1 MADGGSHGPE
11 GEQMPPG
18 EGPKGL
24 EGAIAKGVAA
34 KEAWVRDGLLV
45 SRELLP
51 QRWDVSLEEIE
62 AMVARGELFE
72 LKVGGHMRMPAV
84 FLELPRDLVAEV
96 NRALAEAGA
105 DAASAFVFWH
115 RKHGALGGRTVVDA
129 IRSLGGPYKVAQLA
143 RSLSASSPR

>member
-1 MADGGSHGPE
+1 MADNELS
-11 GEQMPPG
+11 
-18 EGPKGL
+18 GL
-24 EGAIAKGVAA
+24 EGAVARGIAA

-45 SRELLP
+45 SRELLS
-51 QRWDVSLEEIE
+51 QRWDVSLEEVE

-72 LKVGGHMRMPAV
+72 LEVGGQMRMPTV
-84 FLELPRDLVAEV
+84 FLELPRDLVAEA

-129 IRSLGGPYKVAQLA
+129 MQSLGGPYEVAQLA
-143 RSLSASSPR
+143 RSLSSSPRS